1 MTAALIF
8 IAQFSMIFLLGWQQQ
23 NVAKRLYVNAAIT
36 SMLLGI
42 AGWFTVTIMA
52 TMRTFDILSI
62 VFAAYIVAG
71 PIAIVLSMY
80 AHDHIFKR
88 SKQS

>member
-1 MTAALIF
+1 MTAVLIF
-8 IAQFSMIFLLGWQQQ
+8 IAQFAMIFLLGWQQQ
-23 NVAKRLYVNAAIT
+23 NIAKRLYLQAAIT
-36 SMLLGI
+36 SMLIGI
-42 AGWFTVTIMA
+42 AGWFSITILA

-71 PIAIVLSMY
+71 PMAIVLSMH